1 MKRSIGYIVIGLL
14 VLVILYLG
22 FERFTVT
29 VTGPDSTSPPQVKQ
43 SFPQV
48 SQAFPPYQFGP
59 EPPPLNAEPLPSP
72 GPEPMPVDALPP
84 LPKLDPTLVKPT
96 SSDSKALY
104 DARMNLAT
112 VEQRFKDGSATEEDI
127 NGAKGEVERLL

>member
-1 MKRSIGYIVIGLL
+1 MIGLL

-29 VTGPDSTSPPQVKQ
+29 VTGPDSMPPPKVSQ

-59 EPPPLNAEPLPSP
+59 DPPPLNAEPLPSP
-72 GPEPMPVDALPP
+72 GPEPMSVDALPP
-84 LPKLDPTLVKPT
+84 LPKLDPILVRPT

-112 VEQRFKDGSATEEDI
+112 VEQRFIDGSATEEDV
-127 NGAKGEVERLL
+127 NGAKNELERLL

>member
-1 MKRSIGYIVIGLL
+1 MKRSIGYMVIGLL

-29 VTGPDSTSPPQVKQ
+29 VTGPDSMPPPKVMQ
-43 SFPQV
+43 SFPL
-48 SQAFPPYQFGP
+48 PPYEFSP
-59 EPPPLNAEPLPSP
+59 DPPPLNAEPLPSP

-112 VEQRFKDGSATEEDI
+112 VEQRFLDGSATEEDV
-127 NGAKGEVERLL
+127 NGAKNEVDRLL